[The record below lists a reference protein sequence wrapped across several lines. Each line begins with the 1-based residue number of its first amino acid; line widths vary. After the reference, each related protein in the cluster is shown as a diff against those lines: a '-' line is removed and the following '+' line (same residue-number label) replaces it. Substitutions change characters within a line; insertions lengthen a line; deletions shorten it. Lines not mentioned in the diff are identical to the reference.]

1 MHSRELLAGAG
12 AGALLVFM
20 LDPARGARR
29 RALVRDKLVWATRK
43 TRDGADA
50 TARDL
55 RNRTAGS
62 IAAIRGRRHGRTVD
76 DVKVLER
83 VRARLGRVC
92 SHPHAIDV
100 LVQNGAVTLR
110 GPILDVEV
118 QDVVNAVSAVK
129 GVTSVVNELQP
140 HADASNVPA
149 LQGRGRRPG
158 SRLDIFQRNWAPATQ
173 ALVGAGALAA
183 SLAATV
189 ALRR

>member
-20 LDPARGARR
+20 LDPARGGRR

-43 TRDGADA
+43 TRDGAET

-55 RNRTAGS
+55 RNRTEGS
-62 IAAIRGRRHGRTVD
+62 IAAIRGRRRGRTVD

-92 SHPHAIDV
+92 SYAHAIDV
-100 LVQNGAVTLR
+100 IVQNGAVTLR
-110 GPILDVEV
+110 GPILDAELH
-118 QDVVNAVSAVK
+118 DVVNAASAVK
-129 GVTSVVNELQP
+129 GVTSVANELEP
-140 HADASNVPA
+140 HADAANVPA

-158 SRLDIFQRNWAPATQ
+158 ARLDIFQRNWAPATQ
-173 ALVGAGALAA
+173 ALLGAGALAA
-183 SLAATV
+183 SVVATV